1 MVVPDVVVLR
11 YFLADEQM
19 RIQVKIDSEINDNPD
34 KMSQACAVVWIP
46 GFITLRG
53 RIVSMR
59 RHMIMGIMIGCIRY
73 LHRLFVEIIE
83 MCMIVTAKTKARQKE
98 LGYNDEGNDAFER
111 LQQMV
116 LPPYSTAFPS
126 VYGPI
131 SNKNNIIKII

>member
-1 MVVPDVVVLR
+1 
-11 YFLADEQM
+11 
-19 RIQVKIDSEINDNPD
+19 
-34 KMSQACAVVWIP
+34 
-46 GFITLRG
+46 
-53 RIVSMR
+53 MR